1 VPPDGTYSSN
11 LHDSQRQSTRSTSM
25 SPLGTKNNKTHAH
38 GAGVPGTTVPT
49 TQMAGAPGGIGPD
62 ATLPGPAPHT
72 AGPHRHDIL
81 NKLDPTVDSQSGG
94 AQVLGPGV
102 QGTGR
107 QAGAAQPVPG
117 TAAIAGGAMPAGT
130 QATGGLA
137 GNYTHGP
144 QHNSRM
150 ANTLDPR
157 VGATVANAQTT
168 AAPGTAAPALA
179 PAQTA
184 GTFGGVPEGT
194 YGPHRTRAG
203 NTLDPTVDS
212 DLDRTPRGMAQQG
225 GGAYGMAGAVDGRTR
240 DEMLPGPAPH
250 TAGPHR
256 SDLMNKLDPK
266 VNSKMEGV
274 PARQYRQ

>member
-1 VPPDGTYSSN
+1 
-11 LHDSQRQSTRSTSM
+11 M
-25 SPLGTKNNKTHAH
+25 SPLGNKTSKNNPYGTPTIP
-38 GAGVPGTTVPT
+38 GA
-49 TQMAGAPGGIGPD
+49 AGPHVGMGPD
-62 ATLPGPAPHT
+62 AHLPGPAPHT
-72 AGPHRHDIL
+72 AGPHRHDLL

-107 QAGAAQPVPG
+107 QAAVAQPVPPTA
-117 TAAIAGGAMPAGT
+117 TAAAGGGMPPGNHAVSGV
-130 QATGGLA
+130 G

-144 QHNSRM
+144 PQHNSRL

-157 VGATVANAQTT
+157 IDATVANGQVTT
-168 AAPGTAAPALA
+168 AAAAPAPGTAAPGFAPGQNAGAL
-179 PAQTA
+179 
-184 GTFGGVPEGT
+184 GGVPEGT

-203 NTLDPTVDS
+203 NALDPTVDS

-225 GGAYGMAGAVDGRTR
+225 GGAYGATGAVAGGGRVR
-240 DEMLPGPAPH
+240 DERLPGPAPH

-274 PARQYRQ
+274 PARQYR

>member
-1 VPPDGTYSSN
+1 
-11 LHDSQRQSTRSTSM
+11 
-25 SPLGTKNNKTHAH
+25 
-38 GAGVPGTTVPT
+38 
-49 TQMAGAPGGIGPD
+49 
-62 ATLPGPAPHT
+62 
-72 AGPHRHDIL
+72 
-81 NKLDPTVDSQSGG
+81 
-94 AQVLGPGV
+94 
-102 QGTGR
+102 
-107 QAGAAQPVPG
+107 
-117 TAAIAGGAMPAGT
+117 MPAGT